1 MSSTARELAS
11 MLVEAKR
18 MGSGADLTSLV
29 APASM
34 QLPISGIEVGALGVA
49 FAAPHLMRAPLE
61 PTPER
66 RMLQLMTAK
75 LNSYARAL
83 PPWGKKPFNPTLG
96 ELLVA
101 QEPGSSSSPQW
112 KVIAEQV
119 SHHPPVTV
127 TALESAHASTLDELQ
142 ARPIFQ
148 GNTVEVA
155 MTGPPERVVLR
166 LPAQAAGGAEVEE
179 VYEVLSRPSL
189 CIRGILGL
197 GRQFTEWAGTH
208 EIVCARSGLRGVI
221 EYGAAGLLG
230 RVGAPPHQVVGE
242 LRDVATGAVV
252 ATVRGGLDSGVVA
265 ELASPPPADSGG
277 GPAAGA
283 QQGVVVV
290 LLEPG
295 SMTPLEALPA
305 DAAAAYEAPRH
316 SLFWP
321 KQTSSVWCRLSAAL
335 VAQRWADA
343 REAKRAVEQAG
354 RAARAAREQ
363 SGRPWRPQLF
373 AFDGGAGAAGA
384 AAAAAAAGGAAA
396 GGGGVAA
403 GQAGRWRPTAEA
415 FAEAW
420 EAESPL
426 SRRLL
431 KSEGAAD
438 GEGRDGGG
446 GGGGGAPGVLVPFV
460 PRTPVAET
468 TLIL

>member
-1 MSSTARELAS
+1 MARELAG
-11 MLVEAKR
+11 MLVEAKK

-34 QLPISGIEVGALGVA
+34 QLPISGIEVSVLGIA

-75 LNSYARAL
+75 LNAYARAL

-101 QEPGSSSSPQW
+101 QEPGSSSPQW
-112 KVIAEQV
+112 KVVAEQV
-119 SHHPPVTV
+119 SHHPPVTA
-127 TALESAHASTLDELQ
+127 TALKSAHVSTLDELQ
-142 ARPIFQ
+142 TRPIFQ

-166 LPAQAAGGAEVEE
+166 LPSTGGAEEEE

-208 EIVCARSGLRGVI
+208 EIVCARSRLRGVI

-230 RVGAPPHQVVGE
+230 RVGAPPHQVAGD

-252 ATVRGGLDSGVVA
+252 ATVRGSLDGGVVA
-265 ELASPPPADSGG
+265 ELASPPPAAGSGG
-277 GPAAGA
+277 APAAGT
-283 QQGVVVV
+283 QSGSGTIV

-295 SMTPLEALPA
+295 SMTLLEALPA
-305 DAAAAYEAPRH
+305 VAAAAYEAPRH

-343 REAKRAVEQAG
+343 REAKRAVEQVG
-354 RAARAAREQ
+354 RAARAEREQ

-373 AFDGGAGAAGA
+373 AFDSGANA
-384 AAAAAAAGGAAA
+384 AAAKADATAGGD
-396 GGGGVAA
+396 GV
-403 GQAGRWRPTAEA
+403 AGRWRPTADA

-420 EAESPL
+420 QAESPL

-431 KSEGAAD
+431 KGEGAAD
-438 GEGRDGGG
+438 CDEWGGG
-446 GGGGGAPGVLVPFV
+446 GGGGTPGVLVPFA
-460 PRTPVAET
+460 PCTPVAET
-468 TLIL
+468 TLIV

>member
-1 MSSTARELAS
+1 
-11 MLVEAKR
+11 MLVEAKK

-34 QLPISGIEVGALGVA
+34 QLPISGIEVGVLGVA
-49 FAAPHLMRAPLE
+49 LAAPHLMRAPHE

-66 RMLQLMTAK
+66 RMLQLMSAK

-101 QEPGSSSSPQW
+101 HEPGSSSPQW
-112 KVIAEQV
+112 KVVAEQV

-127 TALESAHASTLDELQ
+127 TALKSAHVSTLDELQ

-155 MTGPPERVVLR
+155 MAGLPERVVLR
-166 LPAQAAGGAEVEE
+166 VPTQAGGGEEQEE

-230 RVGAPPHQVVGE
+230 RVGAPPHQVSGE
-242 LRDVATGAVV
+242 LRHVATGAVV
-252 ATVRGGLDSGVVA
+252 ATVHGSLDSGVVA
-265 ELASPPPADSGG
+265 ELASAPPADSGG
-277 GPAAGA
+277 AQAAGA
-283 QQGVVVV
+283 QGAVVV
-290 LLEPG
+290 LLEEG
-295 SMTPLEALPA
+295 SMKPLEALPA

-343 REAKRAVEQAG
+343 REAKRAVEQLG

-373 AFDGGAGAAGA
+373 AFDGGAEGGSPPPAGD
-384 AAAAAAAGGAAA
+384 AAAGGD
-396 GGGGVAA
+396 GFAA

-415 FAEAW
+415 FVEAW
-420 EAESPL
+420 QAESPL

-431 KSEGAAD
+431 KGEGAAD
-438 GEGRDGGG
+438 SEGPGGG
-446 GGGGGAPGVLVPFV
+446 GSGAPGVLVPFV